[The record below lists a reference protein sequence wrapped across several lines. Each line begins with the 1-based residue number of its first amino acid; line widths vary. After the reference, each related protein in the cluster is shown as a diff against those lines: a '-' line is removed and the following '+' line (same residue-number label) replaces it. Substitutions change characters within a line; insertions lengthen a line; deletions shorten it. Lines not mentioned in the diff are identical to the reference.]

1 MPYSKSGPALSHTL
15 QIKHGGG
22 GGEACK
28 KKKRETPDAFDRE
41 AGLRSTSCYSSA
53 VFTSLRLV
61 LFSYLSVSSV
71 RRSIFLIVSRR
82 VCAGFGRRLQT
93 VVLFVCLLFLA
104 PRSTPPHSPLHA
116 ASASSVKATLSQNTV
131 KSAKCRGPG
140 VNANQMHGPLCAI
153 CVCHFCSVPKS
164 TVLCLSFTAAFI
176 SLRSFI

>member
-1 MPYSKSGPALSHTL
+1 MAAVAARLV
-15 QIKHGGG
+15 
-22 GGEACK
+22 

-93 VVLFVCLLFLA
+93 VVLFVCHLSGAEKYPPPTTPRA
-104 PRSTPPHSPLHA
+104 PPSR
-116 ASASSVKATLSQNTV
+116 
-131 KSAKCRGPG
+131 R
-140 VNANQMHGPLCAI
+140 LCQLGESHI
-153 CVCHFCSVPKS
+153 IPKY
-164 TVLCLSFTAAFI
+164 CEI
-176 SLRSFI
+176 S